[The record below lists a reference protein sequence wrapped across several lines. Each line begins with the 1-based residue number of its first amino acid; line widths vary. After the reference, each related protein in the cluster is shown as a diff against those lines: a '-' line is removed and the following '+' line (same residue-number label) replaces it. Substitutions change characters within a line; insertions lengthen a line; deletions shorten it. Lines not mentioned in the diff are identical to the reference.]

1 MSIKLATLFPEPPVA
16 KTLPGLLSIQTST
29 DEALVD
35 DQVTVDE
42 QVVWPMIMLQGF
54 GEALID
60 PDGAGVGVGVL
71 VKVGVGVLVLV
82 GVGVLVFVGV
92 GVLVLVG
99 VGVFV
104 FVGVGVLVL
113 VGVGVLVLVGV
124 GGSVGV
130 LDTGV
135 GDDCAQQF
143 VSSIPMYLEQL
154 PSISARVSSHH

>member
-1 MSIKLATLFPEPPVA
+1 MGVETPVSGSVVSPSLLAGLKL
-16 KTLPGLLSIQTST
+16 
-29 DEALVD
+29 
-35 DQVTVDE
+35 
-42 QVVWPMIMLQGF
+42 
-54 GEALID
+54 
-60 PDGAGVGVGVL
+60 VGVEVELGL
-71 VKVGVGVLVLV
+71 VVGVGVLVLV

-92 GVLVLVG
+92 GVFVLVG
-99 VGVFV
+99 VGVLV